1 MIDILRTMTRRKMRT
16 SLTVLGI
23 VIGVFALTVMGA
35 MAEKM
40 NLLVA
45 GGLDYYSGH
54 VSVVEAGGGMGN
66 MPISTDRIPQI
77 ARIPGVA
84 AVVPV
89 VDVPLKTD
97 GSGMG
102 LGVPD
107 FIEGAAASQNR
118 YEKFTFAA
126 AQGTIPPLGERGVI
140 AVGSS
145 LAREYKLHVG
155 DTFKI
160 RGRAFTVKAIMQ
172 TTMTAPDSMV
182 RMSLR
187 DAQEIYVHDQP
198 PMLRAILKP
207 GRVATV
213 FNVYPRAGISG
224 DILAARIKKAGISD
238 IKVTSPSEAKKQFEQ
253 FSVTFNLIVM
263 GSALIALIVG
273 ALSVLN
279 TMAMSV
285 AERVKEIG
293 LKKAI
298 GARTSQVLREFLFEA
313 AAIGLVGGLVGLGLG
328 TLLVGGIN
336 GATVQSG
343 TQIFEVTGRLAIGT
357 LIFAT
362 VLGAVAGFFPAL
374 NAARLNPV
382 DALRTE

>member
-1 MIDILRTMTRRKMRT
+1 MIDILRNMTRRKMRT
-16 SLTVLGI
+16 GLTVLGI

-97 GSGMG
+97 GSMG
-102 LGVPD
+102 LGVHD

-118 YEKFTFAA
+118 YEKFPFAA
-126 AQGTIPPLGERGVI
+126 AQGTIPPLDERGVI

-145 LAREYKLHVG
+145 LAREFKLHVG

-160 RGRAFTVKAIMQ
+160 RGRAFTVKAILQ

-182 RMSLR
+182 RMSLP

-207 GRVATV
+207 GQVATV
-213 FNVYPRAGISG
+213 FNVYPKPGVSG
-224 DILAARIKKAGISD
+224 DVLAARIKKAGISD

-298 GARTSQVLREFLFEA
+298 GARTGQVLREFLFEA